1 MSELPGADPQ
11 ESREFTP
18 EQLDRTVLAVPLIKT
33 LRDERRKL
41 EADPDLE
48 PAKFPI
54 VADINL
60 EYAKDRRQT
69 REEAEKLI
77 EAAIAEC
84 GRDKERQGVHR
95 AKTDRSEQYIFA
107 RLEGNV
113 IRCVV
118 DSNEPDRPIFRIWPD
133 FEIGVL

>member
-1 MSELPGADPQ
+1 VSDLPGADPQ

-18 EQLDRTVLAVPLIKT
+18 EQLDRTVLAIPLIKT

-41 EADPDLE
+41 EAHPELE
-48 PAKFPI
+48 PMKYPI

-60 EYAKDRRQT
+60 EYSKDRRET
-69 REEAEKLI
+69 REEAENLI
-77 EAAIAEC
+77 EAAIDAC
-84 GRDKERQGVHR
+84 GRDKDHQGVHR
-95 AKTDRSEQYIFA
+95 AKTDRSQQYIFA
-107 RLEGNV
+107 RLEGDV

-118 DSNEPDRPIFRIWPD
+118 DRNEPDRPIFRIWPD